1 MYNIYQSSRRKDIQY
16 TVYAKPSKTIR
27 LFDRDYT
34 ATIKQRK
41 IGLWYVS
48 RVQILGVE
56 LPEDSAYIK
65 KELYQL
71 RSLLSKEFGVVFV
84 QL

>member
-1 MYNIYQSSRRKDIQY
+1 
-16 TVYAKPSKTIR
+16 
-27 LFDRDYT
+27 
-34 ATIKQRK
+34 
-41 IGLWYVS
+41 
-48 RVQILGVE
+48 VQILGVE

-65 KELYQL
+65 KKLYQL